1 MKGRERGLVLVGLLS
16 LLAVYLASQTAPPSK
31 VDFEAIAKKL
41 VNQCA
46 AVREGELVL
55 ISGGT
60 KNLELLEDI
69 AVNVSKVGG
78 HPFLTF
84 GSDRLT
90 RRMWTDVPTKYD
102 TQSREPW
109 VKLAGLFAAQIAVSY
124 GEDEGL
130 LADIPP
136 ERLSASGQA
145 DAVINE
151 TLRKNNFRV
160 INLGNG
166 LYPTVQLAKRYGMTI
181 DELSRLF
188 WDCVNVD
195 YAEMQKTCSTV
206 KGVLGSGK
214 EVRIT
219 KPNGTDLT
227 VRIEGRP
234 VLISDG
240 MISEEDLKAG
250 YAACQVYLPAG
261 EVFIAPIAG
270 TAEGKVVVDR
280 DFFGGQE
287 VTGLTMIF
295 KAGKMTSMSAKSGFE
310 RLKALYDAAGPGK
323 DDFALIDIGVN
334 PKLAEGAGARIL
346 NYVRAGMVTVGIGN
360 NVWAGGTN
368 TSTYG
373 LQTYLTDCTLSV
385 DGKVLVESGKLI
397 R

>member
-1 MKGRERGLVLVGLLS
+1 MNGRERGLVFFGFLS
-16 LLAVYLASQTAPPSK
+16 LLAVTLASQTAPQIK
-31 VDFEAIAKKL
+31 VDFEAIAQKL

-46 AVREGELVL
+46 GIREGELVMV
-55 ISGGT
+55 SGGP
-60 KNLELLEDI
+60 KDFELLEDI
-69 AVNVSKVGG
+69 AVNVRKAGG
-78 HPFLTF
+78 NPLLTF

-102 TQSREPW
+102 AQSREPW

-136 ERLSASGQA
+136 ERLSASAQA

-151 TLRKNNFRV
+151 TIQKNNLRV
-160 INLGNG
+160 VNLGNG
-166 LYPTVQLAKRYGMTI
+166 LYPTVQLAKRYGMTM
-181 DELSRLF
+181 DELSRIF

-195 YAEMQKTCSTV
+195 YAELQKTCSTM

-214 EVRIT
+214 EIHIT
-219 KPNGTDLT
+219 KPNGTDLK

-234 VLISDG
+234 VYIGDG
-240 MISEEDLKAG
+240 VISEEDQKAG
-250 YAACQVYLPAG
+250 FAACQVYLPAG
-261 EVFIAPIAG
+261 EVYLAPIAG

-295 KAGKMTSMSAKSGFE
+295 KAGKLMSMTAESGFD
-310 RLKALYDAAGPGK
+310 RLKANYDAAGPGK
-323 DDFALIDIGVN
+323 DDFAVIDIGVN
-334 PKLAEGAGARIL
+334 PRLAEGAGARIL

-360 NVWAGGTN
+360 NIWAGGTN
-368 TSTYG
+368 SSPFG

-385 DGKVLVESGKLI
+385 DGKALVESGKLI